1 MLFLTIVKNSKILID
16 FSMDIVDNLKSKAF

>member
-1 MLFLTIVKNSKILID
+1 MLFLTIVKNSKTLID